1 MKNLVIGDKFRIG
14 KYLPMWGVE
23 GFTNGVDGGIYYTAV
38 NIHKG
43 NYETFTHKEL
53 ESLGDD
59 LNVFRLEEEVL
70 GYIPVSLTEEDKER
84 LSLNIDA
91 RQRSK
96 PSSLKN
102 PKSTY
107 YEVYNGLESID
118 VIELILTKE
127 ELIGALKYNI
137 LKYQLRLGKKD
148 NIQKEIEKIEDYKQ
162 ALKKLQ

>member
-14 KYLPMWGVE
+14 KHLPMWGIE
-23 GFTNGVDGGIYYTAV
+23 GFTPGVDGGIYYTAV

-53 ESLGDD
+53 ESLGDT
-59 LNVFRLEEEVL
+59 LNVFRLSSQLEE
-70 GYIPVSLTEEDKER
+70 
-84 LSLNIDA
+84 A
-91 RQRSK
+91 K

-148 NIQKEIEKIEDYKQ
+148 NVQKEIEKIEDYKQ